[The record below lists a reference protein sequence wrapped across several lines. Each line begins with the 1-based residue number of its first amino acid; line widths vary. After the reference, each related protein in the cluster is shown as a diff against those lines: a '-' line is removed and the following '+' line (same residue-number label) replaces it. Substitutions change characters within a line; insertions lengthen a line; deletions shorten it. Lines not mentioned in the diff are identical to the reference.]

1 MKYVVVS
8 KLAPGVD
15 NARKALEVFGKA
27 GLAPETEATWAGVD
41 GKTFINIIET
51 DVPDMT
57 VAATYAPFFEETTVI
72 PVVALDAT
80 WMEALQAA
88 QSNWG

>member
-1 MKYVVVS
+1 MKYVVIT

-15 NARKALEVFGKA
+15 NARRALGVYGKA
-27 GLAPETEATWAGVD
+27 GLVPGTEATWAGTD
-41 GKTFINIIET
+41 GKTFISIVEA

-57 VAATYAPFFEETTVI
+57 SAATYAPFMEQTSVI
-72 PVVALDAT
+72 PVVPLDDA
-80 WMEALQAA
+80 WMEAVQTA